1 MTNSIAMILRAKKLG
16 VLIQDAR
23 LAAGKRVEEC
33 SEVIGVTPSDFTAY
47 EYGEKSPSLPELEVL
62 AFYLDIPLNH
72 FWGNRAISE
81 DDKSRQDFDKKQ
93 LVSLRQRVVGT
104 LIRQART
111 EVGLSLDDLA
121 ERVDLTP
128 SQLESYEFG
137 QSPIPL
143 PLLEAL
149 SAELDLPIHDLR
161 DKQGP
166 VGEWATRRH
175 AIQDFLEL
183 PPELRVFVTMPVNR
197 PYLELAKQLSEM
209 PVESLRSIGEGILEI
224 TL

>member
-1 MTNSIAMILRAKKLG
+1 MTNSSVMILRAKKLG

-23 LAAGKRVEEC
+23 LSAGKNVDEC
-33 SEVIGVTPSDFTAY
+33 AEAIGVTPSDFTAY
-47 EYGEKSPSLPELEVL
+47 EYGDKSPSLPELEVL

-72 FWGNRAISE
+72 FWGKRSISE
-81 DDKSRQDFDKKQ
+81 STKSKQDFDQKQ
-93 LVSLRQRVVGT
+93 LVSLRQRMVGT

-111 EVGLSLDDLA
+111 EAGFSVGDLA
-121 ERVDLTP
+121 GKLDITEN
-128 SQLESYEFG
+128 QLEAYEFG
-137 QSPIPL
+137 QAPIPL
-143 PLLEAL
+143 PLLETL
-149 SAELDLPIHDLR
+149 SAELDLPMDDLR

-166 VGEWATRRH
+166 VGEWAARRH
-175 AIQDFLEL
+175 AIQDFLDM
-183 PPELRVFVTMPVNR
+183 PSELRVFVAKPVNR